1 MRRIELMRHPIRL
14 YHLLSIVERKHGLFE
29 LDPPCRSLLD
39 IVTQREIAGI
49 ETTAEDLVGGS
60 DLSRATVYRK
70 IKLLKTN
77 GSLVESWSGRNLIY
91 HIGENIKAFCDEIRA
106 SIVASS
112 SE

>member
-1 MRRIELMRHPIRL
+1 MRHPIRL